1 MTIFVRRTLFVLGL
15 FVGCAAAS
23 AQTAAPEVPGLVVV
37 KSPHSVA
44 QTVTQLKDA
53 LETNGLTVIAEVD
66 HSANAES
73 VGLTLP
79 PTYLVIFGNPDVG
92 TPLMQERRTVAI
104 DLPQKMLVWED
115 AETVYA
121 AYNDPAYLAERH
133 GLDPQGEGLQKVAA
147 ALANLAKAATAP

>member
-1 MTIFVRRTLFVLGL
+1 MIIFMRRTLFVLGL
-15 FVGCAAAS
+15 FVGCAAVN
-23 AQTAAPEVPGLVVV
+23 AQAAAPEVPGLVVV
-37 KSPHSVA
+37 ESLHSVA
-44 QTVTQLKDA
+44 QTVTQLKSA

-79 PTYLVIFGNPDVG
+79 PTYLVIFGNPNAG
-92 TPLMQERRTVAI
+92 TPLMQEQRTVAV
-104 DLPQKMLVWED
+104 DLPQKMLIWED
-115 AETVYA
+115 AGTVYA

-133 GLDPQGEGLQKVAA
+133 GLDPQGEGLQKVSA

>member
-1 MTIFVRRTLFVLGL
+1 MIIFVRRTLFVLGL
-15 FVGCAAAS
+15 FVGCAAVS
-23 AQTAAPEVPGLVVV
+23 AQAAAPVPGLVVV
-37 KSPHSVA
+37 ESPHSVA
-44 QTVTQLKDA
+44 QTVTQLKSA

-79 PTYLVIFGNPDVG
+79 PTYLVIFGNPNAG
-92 TPLMQERRTVAI
+92 TPLMQEQRTVAV

-115 AETVYA
+115 AGTVYA

-133 GLDPQGEGLQKVAA
+133 GLDPQGEGLSKVSA